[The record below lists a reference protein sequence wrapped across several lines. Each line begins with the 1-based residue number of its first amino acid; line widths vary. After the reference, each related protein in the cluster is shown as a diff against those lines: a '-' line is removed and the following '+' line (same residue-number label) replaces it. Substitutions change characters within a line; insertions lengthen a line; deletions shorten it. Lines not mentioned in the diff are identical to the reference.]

1 MPAFVLC
8 NDGTAPGL
16 RLEEFSTLDEAN
28 NWINDQLIVVEG
40 VGQRTRKMYRIIVGE
55 EIALTEPT
63 A

>member
-8 NDGTAPGL
+8 NDSTAPGL
-16 RLEEFSTLDEAN
+16 RVEEFPSLDQADA
-28 NWINDQLIVVEG
+28 WIKDQLIVIEG

-55 EIALTEPT
+55 EIEPTEPS